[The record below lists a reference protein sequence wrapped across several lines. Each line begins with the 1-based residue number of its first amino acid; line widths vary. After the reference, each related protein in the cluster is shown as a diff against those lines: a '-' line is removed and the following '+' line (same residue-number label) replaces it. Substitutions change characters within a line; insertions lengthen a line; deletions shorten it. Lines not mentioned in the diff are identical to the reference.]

1 MYRLFSSYRRQ
12 KLSTQPRTPWH
23 LWIGHLKCSRRSWH
37 VHWNLG
43 RKVSFKMWPHIRTP
57 GSGNLSLK
65 EGLLRLLQKN
75 LHYLLSCILKRKTL
89 ALSRWFL
96 GGGAGLLL
104 SSTVHQIHLSCSFKS
119 WTSSSQTSLKMCLQ
133 SIFWE
138 TITSR
143 EVCNLPP
150 LPSTFMSLIT
160 SCPLAGHDLT
170 QQSWPRLSSPRC
182 PLLLCPLISPLS
194 SSLSSP
200 VKLSHWSSFYWVLLS
215 APSPPVQAPVPFW
228 IWMDLL

>member
-1 MYRLFSSYRRQ
+1 M
-12 KLSTQPRTPWH
+12 STGTWGERSVSRCDHTSEPLDRATSV
-23 LWIGHLKCSRRSWH
+23 SRRRFAKASSEESSLLVVELH
-37 VHWNLG
+37 FEKENLG
-43 RKVSFKMWPHIRTP
+43 TEQMVLRRWYWPAVIIYCPPDT
-57 GSGNLSLK
+57 LVLF
-65 EGLLRLLQKN
+65 LQ
-75 LHYLLSCILKRKTL
+75 
-89 ALSRWFL
+89 
-96 GGGAGLLL
+96 
-104 SSTVHQIHLSCSFKS
+104 S

-170 QQSWPRLSSPRC
+170 QQSWPRLSSPRW